1 MDYESTKLKKR
12 GKSFFWASLFF
23 SKRERKDIEKLYSFC
38 RYIDD
43 IGDNG
48 KFKKE
53 KAKKL
58 LESIKKDILKNS
70 SKKKI
75 IFDFLDIS
83 RKYNINT
90 KIPLTLI
97 EGVILDLKTVNLKKI
112 SELID
117 YSFKVAGTVGL
128 MMCSL
133 MKIYDKELYKHAIEL
148 GIAMQ
153 ITNIARDVKED
164 LEVNRIYLPSTIRG
178 ISVLNCSEIIN
189 SKNAQNKISNNMNK
203 LIQCSEILYDQA
215 TKGIMLLPIK
225 FKFIILLA
233 ANLYREIGR
242 QILKEPRIIWSK
254 RVFVTKKRKIFIF
267 FQTIFFMFNRYKR
280 KETRKIKV
288 GYLLKQLNIE

>member
-1 MDYESTKLKKR
+1 MLNSENIFKKNA
-12 GKSFFWASLFF
+12 KTFYFASMFF
-23 SKRERKDIEKLYSFC
+23 SSKKQKDVETLYNFC
-38 RYIDD
+38 RYVDD
-43 IGDNG
+43 IGD
-48 KFKKE
+48 
-53 KAKKL
+53 
-58 LESIKKDILKNS
+58 LESNKSN
-70 SKKKI
+70 SKKKLNQI
-75 IFDFLDIS
+75 IQSLTKRKSKSIFVCKFIKLMD
-83 RKYNINT
+83 KYNIPT
-90 KIPLTLI
+90 KIPVQLVQ
-97 EGVILDLKTVNLKKI
+97 GVMSDTNKVNIKNNKQLF
-112 SELID
+112 D